1 MKCAVK
7 QTSAHSPRL
16 APWQPLDP
24 RGPPERAELASS
36 GPPLPWLRSRRPG
49 RGGGADAA
57 HPAGPAPT
65 AAVPPRL
72 AAGPRSPPPSPAS
85 PPRPARTAAR
95 ARPRLASTSFSRL
108 RLCPQSS
115 VSSPPREVPAP
126 GKKPRAGWPRRHR
139 CTSGQFSLRG
149 RHGPR
154 LRSSRS
160 APAWRP
166 GSDRE
171 RPIDSGS
178 SSERGPG
185 CGEEAATPRDRSRR
199 LLPSPATR
207 APRLRLGDATACPRG
222 QRTPAADAR
231 WRRLSD

>member
-1 MKCAVK
+1 MPL
-7 QTSAHSPRL
+7 TRL
-16 APWQPLDP
+16 APPPLRQYRLGWQRVREARSRAPP
-24 RGPPERAELASS
+24 ARRGP
-36 GPPLPWLRSRRPG
+36 
-49 RGGGADAA
+49 
-57 HPAGPAPT
+57 
-65 AAVPPRL
+65 
-72 AAGPRSPPPSPAS
+72 
-85 PPRPARTAAR
+85 R
-95 ARPRLASTSFSRL
+95 ARPPVPALASLPRPSRASACVL
-108 RLCPQSS
+108 
-115 VSSPPREVPAP
+115 SPRCPREVPAP

-185 CGEEAATPRDRSRR
+185 CGEEAATPRDRARR

-222 QRTPAADAR
+222 RGPRPQTQDGGG
-231 WRRLSD
+231 

>member
-72 AAGPRSPPPSPAS
+72 AAGPRSPQPSPAS

-115 VSSPPREVPAP
+115 VSQRGPCTREEASRGLAPPPPLHIRAVLPAGAPRSSPAKQPLRARLEARLRPRTPHRLREQQRARPLLLRGGGHAPRPRPAP
-126 GKKPRAGWPRRHR
+126 PAFAGHPRSSPSPRRR
-139 CTSGQFSLRG
+139 DGL
-149 RHGPR
+149 
-154 LRSSRS
+154 
-160 APAWRP
+160 PAR
-166 GSDRE
+166 
-171 RPIDSGS
+171 
-178 SSERGPG
+178 
-185 CGEEAATPRDRSRR
+185 
-199 LLPSPATR
+199 
-207 APRLRLGDATACPRG
+207 